1 MTVLRVGID
10 EGRSSL
16 PKLAALAHAG
26 QSSLLTKHGKP
37 YAAIVSADVLLKARR
52 KPGLLALRGTGRG
65 LWGKS
70 VARHI
75 AQLRDEWEGLVAS
88 KKPATAITG
97 AYPPA
102 R

>member
-1 MTVLRVGID
+1 MTVLSVGID
-10 EGRSSL
+10 EGRISL

-37 YAAIVSADVLLKARR
+37 YAAIVSAEVLLISRR
-52 KPGLLALRGTGRG
+52 KPGFWAVRGSGRG

-75 AQLRDEWEGLVAS
+75 AQLRDEWE
-88 KKPATAITG
+88 
-97 AYPPA
+97 
-102 R
+102 

>member
-1 MTVLRVGID
+1 MSIPSVGLD

-16 PKLAALAHAG
+16 PRLAALAHAG

-37 YAAIVSADVLLKARR
+37 YAAIVSAAMLLKARL
-52 KPGLLALRGTGRG
+52 KPGFLALRGTGRG

-75 AQLRDEWEGLVAS
+75 AQLRDEWE
-88 KKPATAITG
+88 
-97 AYPPA
+97 
-102 R
+102 